1 MAKAQVNVKL
11 EEKLLREVEGLVE
24 NGLYASK
31 TEAFAEAL
39 KLLLKAQKGKTI
51 LQRIEKIR
59 EGTEAYPS
67 ASRALVEAHGEEDT

>member
-1 MAKAQVNVKL
+1 
-11 EEKLLREVEGLVE
+11 
-24 NGLYASK
+24 LYASK

-39 KLLLKAQKGKTI
+39 KLLLKAQKGRTI

-67 ASRALVEAHGEEDT
+67 ASQALVEAHEEEDT

>member
-24 NGLYASK
+24 SGLYASK
-31 TEAFAEAL
+31 TEVFAEAL
-39 KLLLKAQKGKTI
+39 KLLLKAKKGKTI

-67 ASRALVEAHGEEDT
+67 ASRALVEAHEEEDT

>member
-1 MAKAQVNVKL
+1 MAKVQVNVRL
-11 EEKLLREVEGLVE
+11 EEKMLREVEGLVE
-24 NGLYASK
+24 SGLYASK
-31 TEAFAEAL
+31 SEAFAEAL

-67 ASRALVEAHGEEDT
+67 ASQALVETHKRRGP